1 MGNEPR
7 WFNFIMLIFRIVLAL
22 VLFVLILCSYFRL
35 PRYGNTTFI
44 VILCL
49 ILLAYLRL
57 DIIREL
63 DIPWLLKL
71 KTRGHSP
78 VLSKE
83 QSDKIIAE
91 SKRPFEGDAEIQ
103 LVLAKRELNSLISNY
118 SFFYGR
124 LHGDSDIIRFSD
136 AYSGRPLRY
145 INHFSQDMNGYLSDY
160 SKYLKKPLL
169 QAVKALKEYID
180 HVCKYQKKEEKLS
193 QRAFQVQKYAG
204 LLNDIVRNSGEENFQ
219 VPA

>member
-22 VLFVLILCSYFRL
+22 VLFVLILWSYFRL

-83 QSDKIIAE
+83 QRDKIIAE

-145 INHFSQDMNGYLSDY
+145 INHFSQDMNGYLYDY

-193 QRAFQVQKYAG
+193 QPAFQVQKYTG
-204 LLNDIVRNSGEENFQ
+204 LLNDIVTNSGKENFQ